1 MFERL
6 AVYKLL
12 ITAQGSARF
21 HRSPK
26 TAAVKSI
33 AARSLAAVLLVIAS
47 QSSFA
52 RQRSHPRVA
61 YKIHVDASDLSGF
74 TVEMRVR
81 RAGDTVRLAM
91 ASHPEYDD
99 RYWRYVENLS
109 AEARGVALSVMR
121 EEDALWRVRAPGG
134 DLYVKYR
141 IPLPSQTAPTRAA
154 RP

>member
-12 ITAQGSARF
+12 ITAQGRARF

-33 AARSLAAVLLVIAS
+33 AARSLAAVLLVIASAS

-81 RAGDTVRLAM
+81 GAGDTVRLAM

-109 AEARGVALSVMR
+109 AEARGARLTITR
-121 EEDALWRVRAPGG
+121 EEDALWRISATGG
-134 DLYVKYR
+134 DLTVKYR
-141 IPLPSQTAPTRAA
+141 LNLPPPTT
-154 RP
+154 